1 MAKKLQR
8 VPVHPG
14 EILRDQFM
22 ADFEVS
28 IDRVARDLPVP
39 PTRIMDIVRERRA
52 VTPDTALRLG
62 RYFGTTPEFWLNLQM
77 AYDLDLA
84 RPKLAQI
91 EADVRPITAA

>member
-22 ADFEVS
+22 ADFEVG
-28 IDRVARDLPVP
+28 IDQVARDLRVP

-52 VTPDTALRLG
+52 VTPDTALRMG
-62 RYFGTTPEFWLNLQM
+62 RYFDTTPESWLNLQM
-77 AYDLDLA
+77 AYDLDSLH
-84 RPKLAQI
+84 
-91 EADVRPITAA
+91 

>member
-14 EILRDQFM
+14 EILRDQFL
-22 ADFEVS
+22 ADFEVG
-28 IDRVARDLPVP
+28 IDRVARDLRVP

-62 RYFGTTPEFWLNLQM
+62 GATS
-77 AYDLDLA
+77 
-84 RPKLAQI
+84 
-91 EADVRPITAA
+91 VRLPSSG